1 MFFSEISEGDNHVF
15 HPTASPVAAS
25 GPVVAVPC
33 DRRKDS
39 AALRYVDETLRGD
52 RDFVLGALQRNA
64 EAVDFAGF

>member
-1 MFFSEISEGDNHVF
+1 MLYHVISQLAEGSSLQ
-15 HPTASPVAAS
+15 AQLAQWSL
-25 GPVVAVPC
+25 C

-39 AALRYVDETLRGD
+39 AALRYVDEALRGD